1 MHILQPKHTKL
12 KEKEIEDLLKKLNV
26 SKAQLPK
33 ILSTDPGLPEGCV
46 TGDIMEIERKDL
58 DSDKVNTYYRV
69 VV

>member
-12 KEKEIEDLLKKLNV
+12 KEKEAQKVLEKFNI

-33 ILSTDPGLPEGCV
+33 ILSNDPALPDGCV
-46 TGDIMEIERKDL
+46 IGDVIKMERKEE
-58 DSDKVNTYYRV
+58 DKTHIYYRV